1 MASGESRTSDV
12 RSPPYSYYDIGV
24 NLSADRITVER
35 EGRKY
40 YVYSEDFP
48 GVYGIGK
55 TRQEAKAGF
64 LDTMRIYIRECRGG
78 RLR

>member
-24 NLSADRITVER
+24 NLSAYRITVER

-40 YVYSEDFP
+40 YVYSEEFS
-48 GVYGIGK
+48 GV
-55 TRQEAKAGF
+55 
-64 LDTMRIYIRECRGG
+64 
-78 RLR
+78 